1 MTKNQQVIKY
11 LAISFAIF
19 LIITIFTAI
28 IKTGFSL
35 VEIVDK
41 KITNQ
46 DKITNVCIFTNQE
59 ITNLEI
65 DIKASN
71 LIIQEGSRFVV
82 ESNNQDL
89 KCSQSDKKIKI
100 EDDTNFW
107 LNGDSPDLIITIP
120 KNYNYQ
126 EVEIETGAGKLTIDS
141 LKTRILDLEL
151 GAGET
156 VINNLEVEKG
166 KIKTGV
172 GAFTIKNGLLNN
184 INFDMGVGKVDIDV
198 KLTGY
203 NKFKTGIGAFNLNLK
218 GLETDYQFEINK
230 GLGKV
235 LIGNQEVND
244 NTILGDGANIITID
258 GGIGMIKVKFQENKF

>member
-19 LIITIFTAI
+19 LIITIFTVI
-28 IKTGFSL
+28 IKTGFGIMK
-35 VEIVDK
+35 IVDK
-41 KITNQ
+41 KVNNQ
-46 DKITNVCIFTNQE
+46 GQATNVCLFTNQE

-65 DIKASN
+65 DTKASN
-71 LIIQEGSRFVV
+71 LIIQEGTRFAI
-82 ESNNQDL
+82 ESNNQDI
-89 KCSQSDKKIKI
+89 KCSQSNKKIKI
-100 EDDTNFW
+100 EEDNDFW
-107 LNGDSPDLIITIP
+107 LKVDSPDLIITIP
-120 KNYNYQ
+120 SNYTFQ

-141 LKTRILDLEL
+141 LQTKILDLEL

-172 GAFTIKNGLLNN
+172 GAFTIKDGLLNN
-184 INFDMGVGKVDIDV
+184 INFDMGVGKVDIDA

-230 GLGKV
+230 GLGEV

-244 NTILGDGANIITID
+244 NTILGDGSNMIKID
-258 GGIGMIKVKFQENKF
+258 GGIGMVKVNFQGNNI